1 MQETEAQRDKLAEMR
16 KEFERAEDR
25 YSQDIE
31 RLTERLQNV
40 QFQYEKAKT
49 EKEKIELQSLKLT
62 RDLERT
68 TLDLDELRA
77 QRGIEESTNLEER
90 KGNKYSCNI
99 TLTKARGTKNRNYFG
114 QKKTIKLYTENKHTL
129 TTNNATCFLFLK
141 ICLCMKF
148 QEFSSF
154 CGNNFN
160 VSDHNATAE
169 EMKHLSNM
177 RILCAIDFKMSTF
190 LF

>member
-90 KGNKYSCNI
+90 KGNKYSNTVC
-99 TLTKARGTKNRNYFG
+99 K
-114 QKKTIKLYTENKHTL
+114 
-129 TTNNATCFLFLK
+129 
-141 ICLCMKF
+141 
-148 QEFSSF
+148 
-154 CGNNFN
+154 
-160 VSDHNATAE
+160 
-169 EMKHLSNM
+169 
-177 RILCAIDFKMSTF
+177 
-190 LF
+190 

>member
-16 KEFERAEDR
+16 KDFERAEDR

-49 EKEKIELQSLKLT
+49 EKEKSELQSLKLT

-77 QRGIEESTNLEER
+77 QRGIEENTNIEER
-90 KGNKYSCNI
+90 KGNYKNSNKI
-99 TLTKARGTKNRNYFG
+99 LTNYLSSMYKNPTILIYGIILRPRGTKNRNYWAQGF
-114 QKKTIKLYTENKHTL
+114 
-129 TTNNATCFLFLK
+129 
-141 ICLCMKF
+141 
-148 QEFSSF
+148 
-154 CGNNFN
+154 
-160 VSDHNATAE
+160 
-169 EMKHLSNM
+169 
-177 RILCAIDFKMSTF
+177 
-190 LF
+190 

>member
-1 MQETEAQRDKLAEMR
+1 MQETEAQRDKLVDMR

-49 EKEKIELQSLKLT
+49 EKEKSELQSLKLT

-77 QRGIEESTNLEER
+77 QRGIEENTNIEER
-90 KGNKYSCNI
+90 KGNYKNANKILTNYLSSTKILLFSFMALFLGPEGQKIEIIGLRGFKKIVKLHPKAHIYSPLGSQLTNSYL
-99 TLTKARGTKNRNYFG
+99 LTKF
-114 QKKTIKLYTENKHTL
+114 
-129 TTNNATCFLFLK
+129 
-141 ICLCMKF
+141 
-148 QEFSSF
+148 
-154 CGNNFN
+154 
-160 VSDHNATAE
+160 
-169 EMKHLSNM
+169 
-177 RILCAIDFKMSTF
+177 
-190 LF
+190 

>member
-1 MQETEAQRDKLAEMR
+1 MIENLNILIRLYMTLFKIPQISEIEVKFDQIETESARLRFQMQETEAQRDKLAEMR

-90 KGNKYSCNI
+90 KGNKYSN
-99 TLTKARGTKNRNYFG
+99 TLCK
-114 QKKTIKLYTENKHTL
+114 
-129 TTNNATCFLFLK
+129 
-141 ICLCMKF
+141 
-148 QEFSSF
+148 
-154 CGNNFN
+154 
-160 VSDHNATAE
+160 
-169 EMKHLSNM
+169 
-177 RILCAIDFKMSTF
+177 
-190 LF
+190 

>member
-77 QRGIEESTNLEER
+77 QRGIEENTNLEER
-90 KGNKYSCNI
+90 KGNENSNIILKLFITKKFYSHYGI
-99 TLTKARGTKNRNYFG
+99 LRPNRD
-114 QKKTIKLYTENKHTL
+114 QKK
-129 TTNNATCFLFLK
+129 
-141 ICLCMKF
+141 
-148 QEFSSF
+148 
-154 CGNNFN
+154 
-160 VSDHNATAE
+160 
-169 EMKHLSNM
+169 
-177 RILCAIDFKMSTF
+177 
-190 LF
+190 